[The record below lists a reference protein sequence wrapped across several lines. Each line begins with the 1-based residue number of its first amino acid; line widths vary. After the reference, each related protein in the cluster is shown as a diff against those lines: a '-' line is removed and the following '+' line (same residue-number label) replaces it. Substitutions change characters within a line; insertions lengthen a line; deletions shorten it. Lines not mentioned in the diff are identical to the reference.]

1 MFSALVRPFIKSGI
15 LERTHF
21 YSSSID
27 WEKFY
32 KDCIP
37 KSHLPSNYGGDLES
51 IEVLHEKTCQKIK
64 DIAEYFEL
72 EEEMIFGE
80 K

>member
-1 MFSALVRPFIKSGI
+1 

-21 YSSSID
+21 YSSDIN

-32 KDCIP
+32 EDCIP

-51 IEVLHEKTCQKIK
+51 VEVLHEKTCQKI
-64 DIAEYFEL
+64 IELAEYFECDEKL
-72 EEEMIFGE
+72 TFGE
-80 K
+80 KD